1 MTVAHEVIRQS
12 KEPDVAVRQL
22 ATDILYALDAVGVL
36 VSEVYK
42 LEASIGLI
50 GPLYNL
56 LGARKRSGRN
66 CGKIVGNCGKTFER

>member
-1 MTVAHEVIRQS
+1 MWGHGAARAVAG
-12 KEPDVAVRQL
+12 DRQL

-50 GPLYNL
+50 GPL
-56 LGARKRSGRN
+56 
-66 CGKIVGNCGKTFER
+66 

>member
-1 MTVAHEVIRQS
+1 MTKKTKLYLFSTCPTYGDRGFEGCPGSWAQANIDWGS
-12 KEPDVAVRQL
+12 IYIYIYYRQL

-50 GPLYNL
+50 GPL
-56 LGARKRSGRN
+56 
-66 CGKIVGNCGKTFER
+66 

>member
-1 MTVAHEVIRQS
+1 MTKKTKLYLFSTDRFFEGCPGSWAQANIDWGS
-12 KEPDVAVRQL
+12 IYTYYRQL

-50 GPLYNL
+50 GPL
-56 LGARKRSGRN
+56 
-66 CGKIVGNCGKTFER
+66 